1 MIAQAVAETDALLNR
16 FRALLR
22 ISEIERQ
29 RRRSGFADIALRPLI
44 EDAEELYGPLAEE
57 RGVTIGVAAYADP
70 VIEADGELLFEA
82 LSNLI
87 DNALKFTPP
96 GGEVRL
102 TMALTPDGPR
112 IEVSDTGPG
121 IPEAEREMVLQRFYR
136 GAETAATPG
145 SGLGLSIVAAVAR
158 LHGYELL
165 LLNSQP
171 GLTVRLDCWP
181 H

>member
-1 MIAQAVAETDALLNR
+1 
-16 FRALLR
+16 
-22 ISEIERQ
+22 
-29 RRRSGFADIALRPLI
+29 
-44 EDAEELYGPLAEE
+44 
-57 RGVTIGVAAYADP
+57 
-70 VIEADGELLFEA
+70 LFEA